1 MHRSGSI
8 LRHSVTFIQC
18 LAIVG
23 VPRYT
28 GNSDRL
34 AVDTMLRELPL
45 VRHTSTI
52 FYLLSAMVAG
62 AVALRGLGSVFL
74 AGHGSRWIVAGS
86 LLIFGV
92 LLTTERLLSRCWT
105 W

>member
-1 MHRSGSI
+1 
-8 LRHSVTFIQC
+8 
-18 LAIVG
+18 
-23 VPRYT
+23 
-28 GNSDRL
+28 
-34 AVDTMLRELPL
+34 MLRELPL

-62 AVALRGLGSVFL
+62 AVALRGIGSVFL